1 MRRRDIEK
9 LKTVSIKGELY
20 VHVGELVEALE
31 AEAEAQT
38 EPARALPRKAD
49 DKPAE
54 KA

>member
-31 AEAEAQT
+31 AEKAEEQPERT
-38 EPARALPRKAD
+38 VPRKAD

-54 KA
+54 KP